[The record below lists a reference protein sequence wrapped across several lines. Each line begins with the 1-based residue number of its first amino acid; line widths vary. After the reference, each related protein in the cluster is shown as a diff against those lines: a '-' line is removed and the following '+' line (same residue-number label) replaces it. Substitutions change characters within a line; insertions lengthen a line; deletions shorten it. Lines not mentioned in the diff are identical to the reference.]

1 MAEATR
7 LRVGPGATGEPPV
20 SASTSGGGYD
30 VLIGHDLTGDLPG
43 LLTGAQR
50 VLVVGSAALPEPAAA
65 VAASL
70 ADAGLQVHTFTTP
83 DAEAGKTVAV
93 LEAGWRQLAT
103 AGFTRS
109 DAVVGV
115 GGGAV
120 TDLAGFLA
128 ASWLRGVRVVQVAT
142 TVVGMVDAA
151 VGGKT
156 GINLPEGKNLVGA
169 FHPPT
174 GVLCDLSRLRTLP
187 RADLVAGLAE
197 VVKCGFIDDPV
208 ILDLV
213 EGDLD
218 AATRWDSAVLRELV
232 ERAVAVK
239 ARVVTAD
246 LTESGLREILNYG
259 HTFGHAVEQV
269 EAYSW
274 RHGDA
279 VAVGMVYA
287 AELGVRAGVT
297 PDDVLPRTRELLARL
312 GLPTGYQAGRWE
324 ALHAAMRRD
333 KKTRGD
339 RLRFVVLAGIGTPQ
353 RLEDPDPSLLE
364 QAYAAVCALPLSR

>member
-1 MAEATR
+1 MTAEVTR
-7 LRVGPGATGEPPV
+7 LRVGPGVAGEPPTAV
-20 SASTSGGGYD
+20 TTSGGGYD
-30 VLIGHDLTGDLPG
+30 VLIGHDLLGTVPE
-43 LLTGAQR
+43 LLAGAQR
-50 VLVVGSAALPEPAAA
+50 VLVVGSATLPEPAAR
-65 VAASL
+65 VAARL
-70 ADAGLQVHTFTTP
+70 AAAGCEVHAAAVP
-83 DAEAGKTVAV
+83 DAEAGKTVGV
-93 LEAGWRQLAT
+93 LEECWRQLAR

-169 FHPPT
+169 FHPPS
-174 GVLCDLSRLRTLP
+174 GVVCDLTWLRTLP
-187 RADLVAGLAE
+187 RADLAAGLAE
-197 VVKCGFIDDPV
+197 VVKCGLIDDPR

-213 EGDLD
+213 EGDPD
-218 AATRWDSAVLRELV
+218 AATSWRSGVLRELV

-269 EAYSW
+269 ERYTW

-279 VAVGMVYA
+279 VSVGMVYA
-287 AELGVRAGVT
+287 GELGALAGTT
-297 PDDVLPRTRELLARL
+297 PDDVVPRTRELLGLL
-312 GLPTGYQAGRWE
+312 GLPVGYPAGRWE
-324 ALHAAMRRD
+324 ALHTAMRRD
-333 KKTRGD
+333 KKTRGN
-339 RLRFVVLAGIGTPQ
+339 RLRFVVLSGIGRPG
-353 RLEDPDPSLLE
+353 RLEDPDPAWLE
-364 QAYAAVCALPLSR
+364 RAYAAVSAG